1 MRRCRFLKKQ
11 IITILKE
18 HQAGLSAAE
27 LCEKHGISDATFC
40 KWRSKFG
47 RMEVSDSERLRS
59 LKEENERIK
68 KLLADTMMDV
78 ATLRGM
84 LEKTIFDQFETES
97 RPSQAGSAVW
107 GKVRAFNP
115 IRVANLRNLSTI

>member
-1 MRRCRFLKKQ
+1 MAALTLPVAKRGGGRMRRRRFRKEQ

-47 RMEVSDSERLRS
+47 GMEVVDAKRMRA
-59 LKEENERIK
+59 LKEENERMK
-68 KLLADTMMDV
+68 KLLAEMMLDV

-84 LEKTIFDQFETES
+84 LEK
-97 RPSQAGSAVW
+97 
-107 GKVRAFNP
+107 
-115 IRVANLRNLSTI
+115 RVHCEEG